1 MFFEGNNKVA
11 TSMSVIRQTVLT
23 MALVL
28 QATFWSHLVVADDKE
43 QSEANGVIRLW
54 PDNLFAIEFSDQK
67 HGIIA
72 GESGRVLRTSDGGES
87 WALSYIGTSELIRRV
102 SFVDQ
107 GHAWAVGHRGSVFH
121 SENGGE
127 TWIQQRPSD
136 DVYLRDISFSDTE
149 NGWAVGHG
157 ATILNTK
164 DGGASWK
171 PQRITGYTG
180 RDLPRL
186 HGVVALSADRAV
198 AVGEFGVIV
207 HTENGGELWTTTP
220 VETEV
225 TWTAIDGVQG
235 ELVIV
240 GLDGNA
246 ARLTLATEEQRQ
258 AIVDI
263 LRQQAEAE
271 EAKEKRKARLR
282 KKEYIPQPINVSLG
296 EVEYIL
302 DQFDTSSSEHFFDVD
317 FLPDGKSVIAG
328 RGLILGYDGKGTAP
342 FASDDNLPVEYMWF
356 GGVAANGTGKFMAVG
371 IRGLVVQG
379 EVATRKYWPKLTVAG
394 PIPETI
400 KVESTNWDKNND

>member
-1 MFFEGNNKVA
+1 MFFDGNAKVA
-11 TSMSVIRQTVLT
+11 ISMSVIRQAVLA

-28 QATFWSHLVVADDKE
+28 QAMFWSHFVVAGDKE
-43 QSEANGVIRLW
+43 QPGANGVIRLW
-54 PDNLFAIEFSDQK
+54 PDNLFAIEFSDEK

-87 WALSYIGTSELIRRV
+87 WTLSYIGTSELIRRV
-102 SFVDQ
+102 SFIDLR
-107 GHAWAVGHRGSVFH
+107 HAWAVGHRGSVFH

-127 TWIQQRPSD
+127 TWTQQRASD
-136 DVYLRDISFSDTE
+136 DVYLRDISFSDAE

-164 DGGASWK
+164 DGGASWQ

-220 VETEV
+220 VETDV
-225 TWTAIDGVQG
+225 TWTAIDGVQD

-246 ARLTLATEEQRQ
+246 ARLIVATKEQRE

-263 LRQQAEAE
+263 LRQQAEVE
-271 EAKEKRKARLR
+271 EAKKKRKARLR
-282 KKEYIPQPINVSLG
+282 KKEYIPQPINVSVG
-296 EVEYIL
+296 DVEYVL
-302 DQFDTSSSEHFFDVD
+302 DQFDTFSSEHFFDVD
-317 FLPDGKSVIAG
+317 YLPDGQSVIAG
-328 RGLILGYDGKGTAP
+328 QSLILGLDAKGTVP
-342 FASDDNLPVEYMWF
+342 FANNDNLPVEFMWF
-356 GGVAANGTGKFMAVG
+356 GGVASNGPGKFMAVG
-371 IRGLVVQG
+371 IRGVVVQG
-379 EVATRKYWPKLTVAG
+379 EVATKKYWPKLTVAG